1 MTFKYPLFLYLLFS
15 FAIANAQ
22 EVSVS
27 KEFNL
32 RNDYSYEILGNVGDH
47 IVLLRD
53 QGLEYSLEV
62 LGNDLSFK
70 KTVEIQFEKSKIE
83 LIGVVNRNEKFTIYY
98 SFKDEGN
105 THISSRSYNQK
116 VEPVDTTLLF
126 REKTKVFKQL
136 FDIAVSEDNSKVLVY
151 NRKNKNELNIIAIDQ
166 DSVKV
171 LYDDIISFE
180 EYDLRT
186 DFREIIIN
194 NSAEAFILLNKNNSK
209 GDKENNIA
217 EVNYVSPYT
226 DLVESFQISLSDI
239 VVSDM
244 NIFFDNKKD
253 NILVAG
259 LYHEKN
265 KTASQGYFA
274 AKTSKHQITPL
285 VTAEMSPYTMEV
297 LEAVYGK
304 KIEKDL
310 QNFKISNVV
319 FRNDG
324 GFLLITEMNKEL
336 ARRTYYNGTGRF
348 NNYNNNQGIWKDYY
362 NEHIIMFA
370 VKPSGIEHWAEVLHK
385 KQFSQDDNNIYGS
398 FFMYKS
404 PSRLRLI
411 YNDEIKKNNTVS
423 EYVIN
428 PIGEFE
434 RNAVLSTD
442 YQDLSLRFRDA
453 LQLSATELLVPSQRN
468 YRLNLV
474 KIKYN

>member
-62 LGNDLSFK
+62 LGNDLSYK

-98 SFKDEGN
+98 SFKDEGK
-105 THISSRSYNQK
+105 THISARSYNHK
-116 VEPVDTTLLF
+116 VEPIDTTLLF
-126 REKTKVFKQL
+126 QEKTKVIKPQ

-151 NRKNKNELNIIAIDQ
+151 NRRDKNELNIIAIDQ

-171 LYDDIISFE
+171 LYDDIISFDV
-180 EYDLRT
+180 YDLRS
-186 DFREIIIN
+186 DFKEIIIN
-194 NSAEAFILLNKNNSK
+194 NIGEVFILLNKNNRR
-209 GDKENNIA
+209 GDKEKNIA

-226 DLVESFQISLSDI
+226 DIVESYQVSLSGI
-239 VVSDM
+239 VASDM

-253 NILVAG
+253 NILVVG

-265 KTASQGYFA
+265 KTASQGYFT
-274 AKTSKHQITPL
+274 AKTSKRQISPL
-285 VTAEMSPYTMEV
+285 VTAELSPYSTEV

-304 KIEKDL
+304 KIEEELK
-310 QNFKISNVV
+310 NFSISDVV

-336 ARRTYYNGTGRF
+336 ARRTYYNGTSRF
-348 NNYNNNQGIWKDYY
+348 NTSNNPGLWKDYY

-370 VKPSGIEHWAEVLHK
+370 IKPSGIEHWAEVLHK

-453 LQLSATELLVPSQRN
+453 LQLSPTELLVPSQRN

-474 KIKYN
+474 KIKY